1 MNYVLGFGMTHA
13 ISRINLA
20 GRELT
25 NFMVKLLTRRG
36 HTLTTSA
43 EIEIARDMKEKLC
56 YVAQD
61 FKLEEKKDSS
71 VYDTSYTL
79 PDGQV
84 INLGRERFICP
95 ESIFEAR
102 TNLYSL
108 KFQVLKK
115 YTICQQ
121 SQNFES

>member
-25 NFMVKLLTRRG
+25 NFMVKLLTQRG
-36 HTLTTSA
+36 HQLTTSA

-61 FKLEEKKDSS
+61 FKLEETPSPLALCS
-71 VYDTSYTL
+71 C
-79 PDGQV
+79 
-84 INLGRERFICP
+84 F
-95 ESIFEAR
+95 
-102 TNLYSL
+102 
-108 KFQVLKK
+108 
-115 YTICQQ
+115 
-121 SQNFES
+121 